1 MQNIHYSL
9 LNTHYSILIT
19 LLEHFIIDRIKAEL
33 PFEPNKE
40 KEELFLSL
48 GRFLVSRTPRK
59 AFILRGYAGTGK
71 TSVMSA
77 LVNAMK
83 GLKQACVLLA
93 PTGRA
98 AKVLSKYSR
107 MPAYTIH
114 KYIYRQNQ
122 LGQEAFSLAHNKHI
136 NTLFIVDEASMLSGA
151 RDNTTF
157 GTGCLLDDLISFVYS
172 GQGCSLLLVGDN
184 AQLPP
189 VGNNDS
195 PALEDDFMAGY
206 GLDIS
211 SFSLKEVA
219 RQALNSGILANA
231 TRLREILSN
240 DDMEGS
246 LTLDTY
252 PDVIRLKGE
261 EVVDTLEQ
269 SWREVGAEET
279 LVITRSNKMTNLYNQ
294 GIRAR
299 ILWKEELISSGDRV
313 MITKNNY
320 FWAKEYQDLDF
331 IANGDIL
338 EITRLYGQHEMYG
351 FHFAKALL
359 RSVDYD
365 WEIDVVLWLETIHS
379 DNPDTIQKM
388 HKDLFYKIAEDYPEL
403 QHRRKELT
411 ETIYKSPYYNAL
423 QIRMAYAITGHKS
436 QGGQWARVFIDPYKG
451 GEEKTSKENIIA
463 YYRWLYTTITRA
475 TEKVYF
481 IKNT

>member
-1 MQNIHYSL
+1 M
-9 LNTHYSILIT
+9 
-19 LLEHFIIDRIKAEL
+19 LEHFIIDRIKAEL

-40 KEELFLSL
+40 KDQLFLSL

-77 LVNAMK
+77 LVNAMI

-98 AKVLSKYSR
+98 AKVLCKYSR

-122 LGQEAFSLAHNKHI
+122 LGQEAFSLAHNKHL

-157 GTGCLLDDLISFVYS
+157 GTGCLLDDLVSFVYN

-231 TRLREILSN
+231 TRLREILS
-240 DDMEGS
+240 DDNADGK

-320 FWAKEYQDLDF
+320 FWAKEYDNLPF
-331 IANGDIL
+331 LANGDIV

-351 FHFAKALL
+351 FQFAKALL
-359 RSVDYD
+359 RSVDYN
-365 WEIDVVLWLETIHS
+365 WEIEALLWIDTLTT
-379 DNPDTIQKM
+379 DNPETNYGLQKE
-388 HKDLFYKIAEDYPEL
+388 LFARVAEDYPEI
-403 QHRRKELT
+403 RNRKALIQK
-411 ETIYKSPYYNAL
+411 IYESPYYNAL
-423 QIRMAYAITGHKS
+423 QIRFAYAITCHKA
-436 QGGQWARVFIDPYKG
+436 QGGQWKHVYIDTSAIHED
-451 GEEKTSKENIIA
+451 EERMSIPAERQE
-463 YYRWLYTTITRA
+463 YLRWLYTATTRA
-475 TEKVYF
+475 TEKIF
-481 IKNT
+481 ILR